1 MLPYDSLHLMLSRG
15 LISFADR
22 PRHQLEINLI
32 TNILPWTIGRLWI
45 HHKILTSTNAPT
57 SRFGFAS
64 FWCKGDKAWS
74 ILSFSFF
81 FFFYILIMDLV
92 LPVHKAS
99 IQAQFGLPSSNA
111 VYYNFAIQ
119 GIFSLFYHMEDA
131 TLFLNTGA
139 SLSRAWSHTKDFSLQ
154 AHLSLLGRS
163 VPQLSCSASIFFSLA
178 ALLRITRVSCKYH
191 LYKRRLMF
199 YGLEAIERLFFFFSL
214 NFFFLQP

>member
-1 MLPYDSLHLMLSRG
+1 
-15 LISFADR
+15 
-22 PRHQLEINLI
+22 
-32 TNILPWTIGRLWI
+32 
-45 HHKILTSTNAPT
+45 
-57 SRFGFAS
+57 
-64 FWCKGDKAWS
+64 
-74 ILSFSFF
+74 
-81 FFFYILIMDLV
+81 MDLV
-92 LPVHKAS
+92 LPVHKTF

-119 GIFSLFYHMEDA
+119 GIFSLFYHMEDT
-131 TLFLNTGA
+131 TLFLNTGG

-199 YGLEAIERLFFFFSL
+199 YGLEAIERLFFFFFPWIII
-214 NFFFLQP
+214 FFFFSHSRHLLSFSFFLMLVFVFFFIFFIIIIFRTPWFTLCRS

>member
-1 MLPYDSLHLMLSRG
+1 MQGRQG
-15 LISFADR
+15 LKY
-22 PRHQLEINLI
+22 P
-32 TNILPWTIGRLWI
+32 
-45 HHKILTSTNAPT
+45 
-57 SRFGFAS
+57 
-64 FWCKGDKAWS
+64 
-74 ILSFSFF
+74 FF
-81 FFFYILIMDLV
+81 FIFFFNILIMDLV
-92 LPVHKAS
+92 LPVHKTF

>member
-1 MLPYDSLHLMLSRG
+1 MQQRRG
-15 LISFADR
+15 LKY
-22 PRHQLEINLI
+22 P
-32 TNILPWTIGRLWI
+32 
-45 HHKILTSTNAPT
+45 
-57 SRFGFAS
+57 
-64 FWCKGDKAWS
+64 
-74 ILSFSFF
+74 FF
-81 FFFYILIMDLV
+81 FIFFFYILIMDLV
-92 LPVHKAS
+92 LPVHKTF

-199 YGLEAIERLFFFFSL
+199 YGLEAIEHRFFFLELFFFSSAIAGIFYLSHSFLCLSL
-214 NFFFLQP
+214 YFFFFFFL